1 MKIILFFM
9 SGGDHGDRSGDRK
22 NRHYPQTW
30 KPKGFRY
37 TQTSPR
43 VIARIRRLGGEAI
56 PLGYTHALWDR
67 PPPTRRIAITTCPP
81 RLRSPTLGF
90 LESGS
95 FLRRLAPG
103 SKAALWIVAATVKN
117 LASAGSF

>member
-43 VIARIRRLGGEAI
+43 VIARIRRLAETKQSRWVIHMPSG
-56 PLGYTHALWDR
+56 
-67 PPPTRRIAITTCPP
+67 IA
-81 RLRSPTLGF
+81 
-90 LESGS
+90 
-95 FLRRLAPG
+95 LRRLGG
-103 SKAALWIVAATVKN
+103 SR
-117 LASAGSF
+117 

>member
-43 VIARIRRLGGEAI
+43 VIARIRQLAETKQSRGNGTNLRNCFVVALF
-56 PLGYTHALWDR
+56 PLAMTKIDF
-67 PPPTRRIAITTCPP
+67 I
-81 RLRSPTLGF
+81 
-90 LESGS
+90 
-95 FLRRLAPG
+95 
-103 SKAALWIVAATVKN
+103 
-117 LASAGSF
+117 